1 MEDRMTTTR
10 PDGHHPESSRINVN
24 EEHELRHWAHKFG
37 VSQNELI
44 RAIEAV
50 GSHAKSVE
58 VHLKLRE
65 EMA

>member
-1 MEDRMTTTR
+1 MEDRTTTR
-10 PDGHHPESSRINVN
+10 PDGHHESSRINVN
-24 EEHELRHWAHKFG
+24 EEHELQHWARKFG